1 MPAGVWK
8 REFDANQALACKGK
22 QSSIGIVQGW
32 SQQDFLA
39 TSVALHFRPL
49 SQSVTQFRTSVAPR
63 LVSLFMVLHLPGFK
77 HSKRCCRMCL

>member
-32 SQQDFLA
+32 SQGDFLD
-39 TSVALHFRPL
+39 TIVALHFSR
-49 SQSVTQFRTSVAPR
+49 
-63 LVSLFMVLHLPGFK
+63 
-77 HSKRCCRMCL
+77 

>member
-63 LVSLFMVLHLPGFK
+63 LVSLFMVLHLPGYK
-77 HSKRCCRMCL
+77 HSKGCCRMCL